1 MLQDLKAITLFVKT
15 VELGS
20 FRACADYFHLSP
32 SVVSQQIAQL
42 ESRYGVALL
51 YRSTRKLIQ
60 TEEGRFFYQ
69 TARQMVAAAEDSL
82 NHLGSDLGKPVGSL
96 VIAFSTALISSHFH
110 DHLAAFIKTY
120 PDIQMD
126 IRYGDQRV
134 DLLEDKID
142 LAIRVGKMPDSAL
155 KSKKLGQIE
164 RKLVAHPDL
173 LAKFQLPETPMGLQD
188 WPWIR
193 MRMMPAIRPFLS
205 PAGALV
211 EVPHAST
218 FQVDSVFAMTEFTRA
233 AVGLSTPPDFLI
245 KQDLQTGQLLEL
257 FPDWTAQPMDIHAVW
272 HSNIKRKNLIAL
284 FIDWMAKI

>member
-20 FRACADYFHLSP
+20 FRACADHFHLSP

-51 YRSTRKLIQ
+51 YRSTRKLTQ
-60 TEEGRFFYQ
+60 TEEGRYFYQ
-69 TARQMVAAAEDSL
+69 TARQMVEAAEDSL

-110 DHLAAFIKTY
+110 NHLANFMKTY

-155 KSKKLGQIE
+155 RSKKLGQIE

-173 LAKFQLPETPMGLQD
+173 LARYELPETPTGLQD

-193 MRMMPAIRPFLS
+193 MRMMPAMRPFLS
-205 PAGALV
+205 PTGTLV
-211 EVPHAST
+211 EIPHPAS
-218 FQVDSVFAMTEFTRA
+218 FQVDSVFAMTEFTR
-233 AVGLSTPPDFLI
+233 VGLGLSTPPDFLI
-245 KQDLQTGQLLEL
+245 EHDLKTGQLVEL

-272 HSNIKRKNLIAL
+272 HGNIKRKNLIVL
-284 FIDWMAKI
+284 FVEWMGKI